1 MIGPTVKD
9 PRVLNTAQPS
19 EKFATMATATTKNIA
34 QKMEDINEE
43 MVSARVEQNI
53 LKDELAKVD
62 EEIAAL
68 QDQTDKDN
76 LPIGTTLKDIQDRL
90 KNAKTER
97 K

>member
-43 MVSARVEQNI
+43 MVSARVE
-53 LKDELAKVD
+53 
-62 EEIAAL
+62 
-68 QDQTDKDN
+68 
-76 LPIGTTLKDIQDRL
+76 
-90 KNAKTER
+90 
-97 K
+97 